1 MDVGGYLI
9 MGHFNP
15 RSHEGSDV
23 NCGSNTICAGYFN
36 PRSHEGSDPGHS
48 PKGEV

>member
-36 PRSHEGSDPGHS
+36 PRSHEGSDPS
-48 PKGEV
+48 LVAFE